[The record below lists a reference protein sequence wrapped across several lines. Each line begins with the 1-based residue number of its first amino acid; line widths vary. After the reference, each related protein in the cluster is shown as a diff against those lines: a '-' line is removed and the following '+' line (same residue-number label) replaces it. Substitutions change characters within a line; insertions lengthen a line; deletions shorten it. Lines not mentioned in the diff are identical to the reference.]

1 MVDFGGAIAQGIS
14 GYVKGSQM
22 ADDRNA
28 KQQLLTQQS
37 QEFEMRKKQF
47 QQQQS
52 QGKTA
57 QQLQEEQLKQTQ
69 MQVQQMRDQLSQ
81 QKVFQAFDGG
91 TLTDLNSVLEKDQNL
106 QSHPLIAGVQKV
118 EKVDMSNPE
127 FANVANQITTNGGEP
142 ILVSKVVNG
151 KIVQQV
157 GDLSMIKHA
166 LGYST
171 FKVKREAEL
180 NSLKEQVTTTS
191 IKANESANMLTWLQ
205 ANPTKTITDY
215 KNEHLSATDQ
225 ADIDYKNRP
234 VKDAG
239 NAKSAFE
246 LGNLKTEAA
255 MVDAVDSN
263 KDAFNTR
270 LDSEDKNAP
279 LGNSTLYKVA
289 TAYEN
294 SRNKEFGKIDTKTK
308 DSLNTDI
315 RTIKQLNT
323 IKDYIKTADIDY
335 NAITKL
341 QGEINKKFGNWTSW
355 SEDDKANVKKFVAL
369 KTKQGIVGADYIF
382 SKSGAAVPE
391 GERDMYN
398 NLLFGGEW
406 SDGTALE
413 AALNASTDTLGS
425 GLQDKGR
432 ALKNNYPRT
441 FLDLRDRMTEAGVK
455 FTPESKSGAKA
466 SDFDN

>member
-37 QEFEMRKKQF
+37 QEFEMKQKQF

-157 GDLSMIKHA
+157 GDLSMVKHA

-180 NSLKEQVTTTS
+180 NSLKVQATTTS
-191 IKANESANMLTWLQ
+191 IQANESDNMLTWLK
-205 ANPTKTITDY
+205 ANPTKNITDY
-215 KNEHLSATDQ
+215 NNEHLSATDQ
-225 ADIDYKNRP
+225 ADINYKNRP
-234 VKDAG
+234 VKDTG

-246 LGNLKTEAA
+246 LENLKTGAA

-263 KDAFNTR
+263 KDEFNKALET
-270 LDSEDKNAP
+270 EDKNAP
-279 LGNSTLYKVA
+279 LGNSTIYKVA

-294 SRNKEFGKIDTKTK
+294 DRKEKFGGLDVKTK

-315 RTIKQLNT
+315 RTIKGLKAIQKN
-323 IKDYIKTADIDY
+323 IADTKIDY
-335 NAITKL
+335 NAIVKL
-341 QGEINKKFGNWTSW
+341 KGEINKKFGDYTSW
-355 SEDDKANVKKFVAL
+355 SDDSKKQVREFVKL
-369 KTKQGIVGADYIF
+369 KTSQGIVGADYIF

-425 GLQDKGR
+425 GLRDKGR